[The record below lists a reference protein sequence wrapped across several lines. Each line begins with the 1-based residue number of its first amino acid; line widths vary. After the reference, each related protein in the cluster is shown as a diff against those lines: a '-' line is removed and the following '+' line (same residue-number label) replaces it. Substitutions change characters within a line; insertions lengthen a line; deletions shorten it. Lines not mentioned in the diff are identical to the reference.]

1 MEKAS
6 LPSAAVP
13 AVAAGCGDEPEP
25 SGHTAAGAAAAFR
38 AALCEAGAQR
48 EHNRLSIS
56 GTRDCQRT
64 RLKEADKILRGKQR
78 SQSVKE
84 REEGL

>member
-25 SGHTAAGAAAAFR
+25 GGHNAAAAVR
-38 AALCEAGAQR
+38 AALFEAGAQR